1 MIEKELES
9 AILARIV
16 DAAPEAVQVSGMWQ
30 PSASGVVKGE
40 ERSGAMAYAVVA
52 VAPRS
57 HETFAT
63 PKADFAVA
71 VSLVVRQELC
81 PDGAALADFTERIL
95 SVLEGWQMSLPAMQ
109 ADLAVPGFAPAG
121 LRLDGG
127 NVEYSDAAHAWTV
140 TQSFTVRGVVMTK
153 GRTR

>member
-1 MIEKELES
+1 MIEKDLER
-9 AILARIV
+9 AVMARV
-16 DAAPEAVQVSGMWQ
+16 GAAVPETVQVSGVWQ
-30 PSASGVVKGE
+30 PSAMGVVKGE
-40 ERSGAMAYAVVA
+40 EKAGAMAYATVA

-71 VSLVVRQELC
+71 VALVVRQELC
-81 PDGAALADFTERIL
+81 PDGAALADFTEHIL
-95 SVLEGWQMSLPAMQ
+95 AVLEGWQMSVSAMQ
-109 ADLAVPGFAPAG
+109 ADLSVPGFAPCG

-127 NVEYSDAAHAWTV
+127 NVKFSDAARAWTV
-140 TQSFTVRGVVMTK
+140 TQSFTVRGVVTTK

>member
-1 MIEKELES
+1 MIEKDLER
-9 AILARIV
+9 AVMARV
-16 DAAPEAVQVSGMWQ
+16 VAAVPGTVQVSGMWQ
-30 PSASGVVKGE
+30 PSAAGAVKGV
-40 ERSGAMAYAVVA
+40 ERAEATAYVSVA

-63 PKADFAVA
+63 PKADFPVAVA
-71 VSLVVRQELC
+71 LEVRQELC
-81 PDGAALADFTERIL
+81 PDGAALADFTERIFA
-95 SVLEGWQMSLPAMQ
+95 VLEGWQMSLPAMQ
-109 ADLAVPGFAPAG
+109 ADLTVPGFSPVG

-127 NVEYSDAAHAWTV
+127 NVAFSDAARAWTV

>member
-1 MIEKELES
+1 MIEKDLER
-9 AILARIV
+9 AVMARIA
-16 DAAPEAVQVSGMWQ
+16 DAAPETVQVSGMWQ
-30 PSASGVVKGE
+30 PSAAGVVKGV
-40 ERSGAMAYAVVA
+40 ERAEAMAYASVA

-71 VSLVVRQELC
+71 VSLAVRQEMC

-95 SVLEGWQMSLPAMQ
+95 AVLEGWQMSLPALQ
-109 ADLAVPGFAPAG
+109 ADLTVPGFAPAG

-127 NVEYSDAAHAWTV
+127 NVAFSDATRAWTV

-153 GRTR
+153 GRTE